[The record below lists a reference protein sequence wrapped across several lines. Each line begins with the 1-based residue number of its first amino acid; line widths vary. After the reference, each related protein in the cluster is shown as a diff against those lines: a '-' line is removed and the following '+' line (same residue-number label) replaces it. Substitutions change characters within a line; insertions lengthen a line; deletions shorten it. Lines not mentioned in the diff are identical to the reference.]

1 MQKPQIGDYLRGKE
15 ILDIVYLPGG
25 WIILKTENSKST
37 KDFKVK
43 TVYQT
48 SPRLRYYT
56 PKHAHFAIDFYGK
69 RCADESKAMRFFSA
83 LIEMWDK
90 RGIKDVINKYQK
102 DTKSLP
108 GYSLE
113 YTLYALNW
121 ILEQED
127 INFTDRP
134 TNRQQELDE
143 SLSQLKIKTPRGR
156 RGSQLAISLFCNIAL
171 GEHPVDAFRKANI
184 DVLPIRRF
192 G

>member
-1 MQKPQIGDYLRGKE
+1 MQRLQIGEHLRGKE
-15 ILDIVYLPGG
+15 ILDIVHLSDG

-69 RCADESKAMRFFSA
+69 KCADESKAMRFFSA
-83 LIEMWDK
+83 LIEMWD
-90 RGIKDVINKYQK
+90 RREIKKIIDKYQK
-102 DTKSLP
+102 DTKDLP

-127 INFTDRP
+127 INFTNRP

-143 SLSQLKIKTPRGR
+143 SLSQLKIKTPKDR

-171 GEHPVDAFRKANI
+171 GEHPVNAFMKANI
-184 DVLPIRRF
+184 DVLAIRRF